1 MLKTMF
7 IYRLKMD
14 LKAKFI
20 AVFLVAGFL
29 IGCFIVFIQS
39 INKIAELRQE
49 IKQLQSQLLNCKNTN
64 QQLMQQLQLQQE
76 QYEASQKQLYE
87 LYNKPAKRVY
97 VKQVVKQPVY
107 ITNEECQKLVD
118 LINQAQ
124 EQMK

>member
-1 MLKTMF
+1 
-7 IYRLKMD
+7 MD

-20 AVFLVAGFL
+20 AVFLIAVLL
-29 IGCFIVFIQS
+29 IGCFIVYIQS

-64 QQLMQQLQLQQE
+64 QQLMQQLHLQRE

-87 LYNKPAKRVY
+87 FYNKPAKRVY